1 MSKGTAN
8 TVQIYHRSEILTG
21 KLIEIANHQY
31 RIRPV
36 LLYSQHSKKKKREND
51 EKHSERDI
59 WPVASLA

>member
-31 RIRPV
+31 RIRAV
-36 LLYSQHSKKKKREND
+36 LLYSQYSKKKKEND
-51 EKHSERDI
+51 EKQSERDI